1 MNSLVQKLLKSST
14 IDQTDLFQDT
24 EYYKK
29 IDPVST
35 SIPMVNT
42 ALSGNVDGGIFP
54 GLLMIAGESKSFK
67 TLFALFLASTHLRK
81 NPDSV
86 LLFYDSEFG
95 APQAYFKSLKIPQNR
110 VIHTPITNIEVLK
123 HDITNQLENIGK
135 NDKVMILIDSI
146 GNLASKKEVDD
157 AIEGKTV
164 ADMSRAKA
172 LASLFRMVTP
182 HLTLKKIPMIVI
194 NHTYKEI
201 GMFPKDIVSGGTK
214 SYYSSND
221 IWIVKRAQVKEG
233 NDVAG
238 YQFTINIE
246 KSRFVKE
253 KSKIPIIVKHEGGIN
268 KYSGLFEMAVEAKI
282 VTKPKKGTYLVEG
295 DSTEYSET
303 ELRENA
309 EVWKKLLKNEEFL
322 NFISNKYT
330 LAQDEILADEDEDV

>member
-1 MNSLVQKLLKSST
+1 MSLVDKLLKSST

-29 IDPVST
+29 IDPIKT
-35 SIPMVNT
+35 SIPMINT
-42 ALSGNVDGGIFP
+42 ALSGNVDGGLYP

-67 TLFALFLASTHLRK
+67 TLFSLFLAATFLKKH
-81 NPDSV
+81 PDSV

-95 APQAYFKSLKIPQNR
+95 APQAYFKSLKVPQNR

-123 HDITNQLENIGK
+123 HDITNQLEVIGK
-135 NDKVMILIDSI
+135 NDKVMIMIDSI
-146 GNLASKKEVDD
+146 GNLASKKEIDD
-157 AIEGKTV
+157 AIEGKAV

-182 HLTLKKIPMIVI
+182 HLTLKKIPMVVI

-221 IWIVKRAQVKEG
+221 IWIVKRAQVKDG
-233 NDVAG
+233 NDLAG

-253 KSKIPIIVKHEGGIN
+253 KSKIPIVVRHEGGIQ
-268 KYSGLFEMAVEAKI
+268 KYSGLFEIAQEAKF
-282 VTKPKKGTYLVEG
+282 VTKPKKGTYLVK
-295 DSTEYSET
+295 DDATEYSES
-303 ELRENA
+303 ELRENSD
-309 EVWKKLLKNEEFL
+309 VWKNLLKNEEFL
-322 NFISNKYT
+322 NFINEKYT
-330 LAQDEILADEDEDV
+330 LTTEEILTDEDEDV